1 MSAYF
6 YCRKGV
12 VDGVCATAAVRADEV
27 DLVTFA
33 RHWGNFGL
41 RQFLYGDVAAAD
53 VAASQADDPLSGNGK
68 RYPGWWEMKRYLER
82 LAVNRSTV
90 AAAAAKSPETLTSVE
105 YPVLKTFLEQAK
117 KRLNEQ
123 YAAVGLIED
132 WPTTLRLFNTAL
144 QLPSYDWEH
153 SYHSVG
159 NKNSNHAFLDEAD
172 IALQAARADPD
183 IQEFIRLDIL
193 LYEYALEVH
202 AKQLEEHG
210 IGDD

>member
-1 MSAYF
+1 M
-6 YCRKGV
+6 
-12 VDGVCATAAVRADEV
+12 DGVCGNAAVRADEV

-53 VAASQADDPLSGNGK
+53 VIAAQADDPMTENDK

-82 LAVNRSTV
+82 QAANRSTV
-90 AAAAAKSPETLTSVE
+90 VAAAASVE
-105 YPVLKTFLEQAK
+105 YPVLKTFLEQVK

-123 YAAVGLIED
+123 YAAVGVIED
-132 WPTTLRLFNTAL
+132 WPTTLRLFNAAL
-144 QLPSYDWEH
+144 QVPSYDWER
-153 SYHSVG
+153 SYHVVG
-159 NKNSNHAFLDEAD
+159 NHNTNHKFHDKAD

-183 IQEFIRLDIL
+183 IQEFIRLDML

-202 AKQLEEHG
+202 AKQLKEYG
-210 IGDD
+210 IGGD